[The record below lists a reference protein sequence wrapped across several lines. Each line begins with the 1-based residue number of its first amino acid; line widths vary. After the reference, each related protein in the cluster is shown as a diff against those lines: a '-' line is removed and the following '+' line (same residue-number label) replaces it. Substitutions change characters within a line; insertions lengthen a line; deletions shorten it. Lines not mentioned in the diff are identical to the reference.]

1 MTALAKS
8 TEVLQRVGMPSI
20 LETIMLHK
28 MKLRKKKEEKKE
40 NNTSHQL
47 PKQENLG
54 ALYNFGL
61 ASEILSGIS
70 PGLPIVLKKFHCYL
84 ANLPHNFRNQS
95 ILITRER
102 VIAMRA

>member
-28 MKLRKKKEEKKE
+28 MKLREKMEEKKE

-47 PKQENLG
+47 PKPEELGSSAQPWACFRNLEQDRSRFTNSLEN
-54 ALYNFGL
+54 
-61 ASEILSGIS
+61 I
-70 PGLPIVLKKFHCYL
+70 PGLSCS
-84 ANLPHNFRNQS
+84 LPH
-95 ILITRER
+95 ILGIK
-102 VIAMRA
+102 VS